1 MSRAM
6 AFGFHT
12 IWLGGCLTARA
23 LETTHQWL
31 TLGERDLP
39 GWPAKPPQ
47 LLTAS
52 ALPLWPPAWWNAAA
66 TT

>member
-31 TLGERDLP
+31 TRLEHE
-39 GWPAKPPQ
+39 
-47 LLTAS
+47 
-52 ALPLWPPAWWNAAA
+52 LPLSPPPWWDAAGA
-66 TT
+66 TCK